1 MMMVTMTTR
10 NMIMTMM
17 TIITMSTMMM
27 TPMRM
32 AMGQVKINGSSEE
45 MLAFAAEMFGDKST
59 EEVKLSF

>member
-1 MMMVTMTTR
+1 MTTR

-17 TIITMSTMMM
+17 TIIIMSTMMM